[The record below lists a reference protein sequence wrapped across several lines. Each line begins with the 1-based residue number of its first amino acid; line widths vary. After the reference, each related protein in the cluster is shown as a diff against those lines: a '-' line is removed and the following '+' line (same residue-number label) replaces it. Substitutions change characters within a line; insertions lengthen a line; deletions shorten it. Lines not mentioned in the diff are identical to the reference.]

1 MITNANFLDLAPD
14 RLTRHFGIMIY
25 ISHYSKFDVIK
36 LLLYAIFCNFEYSNR
51 AVELEIKKKAMI

>member
-1 MITNANFLDLAPD
+1 
-14 RLTRHFGIMIY
+14 MIY